1 MISIIIPCYNE
12 EKTIEKLLNKIFFI
26 KLKKQIIVIN
36 DGSTDKS
43 KSIINKYKNKIDT
56 IIDKKK
62 NTGKGSCIILAKKFI
77 KGKIVIIQDADLE
90 YDPKDYY
97 KLTKPILEKKSL
109 VVYGSRVLNR
119 NNYKNNNFSKSFR
132 VLGNFI
138 LTLISNFINNQN
150 LTDAHTCYKVF
161 DSSLFK
167 KISLKQS
174 DFSFC
179 AEVTTKLSLMN
190 INILEIPIR
199 YKGRSYKD
207 GKKIS
212 FSDAFKTF
220 YTLIKYRF
228 FKNFIKIF

>member
-26 KLKKQIIVIN
+26 KLKKQIIIIN
-36 DGSTDKS
+36 DGSIDKS
-43 KSIINKYKNKIDT
+43 KSIINKYKNKID
-56 IIDKKK
+56 IIINKKK

-97 KLTKPILEKKSL
+97 KLIKPILEKKSL

-132 VLGNFI
+132 VFGNFI
-138 LTLISNFINNQN
+138 LTLISNFINNQH

-161 DSSLFK
+161 DSYLFK

-190 INILEIPIR
+190 IKILEIPIR

-228 FKNFIKIF
+228 LRKFY

>member
-26 KLKKQIIVIN
+26 KLKKQIIIIN
-36 DGSTDKS
+36 DGSIDKS
-43 KSIINKYKNKIDT
+43 KSIINKYKNKID
-56 IIDKKK
+56 IIINKKK

-97 KLTKPILEKKSL
+97 KLIKPILEKKSL

-132 VLGNFI
+132 VFGNFI
-138 LTLISNFINNQN
+138 LTLISNFINNQH

-190 INILEIPIR
+190 IKILEIPIR

-220 YTLIKYRF
+220 YTIIKYRF
-228 FKNFIKIF
+228 FRNFI

>member
-228 FKNFIKIF
+228 FRNFI

>member
-12 EKTIEKLLNKIFFI
+12 EKTIEKLLNKIFLI
-26 KLKKQIIVIN
+26 KLKKQIIIIN
-36 DGSTDKS
+36 DGSIDKS
-43 KSIINKYKNKIDT
+43 KSIINKYKNKIDVV
-56 IIDKKK
+56 INKKK

-90 YDPKDYY
+90 YYPKDYY
-97 KLTKPILEKKSL
+97 KLIKPILEKKSL

-132 VLGNFI
+132 VFGNFI
-138 LTLISNFINNQN
+138 LTLISNFINNQH

-161 DSSLFK
+161 DSYLFK
-167 KISLKQS
+167 KICLKQS

-190 INILEIPIR
+190 IKILEIPIR

-228 FKNFIKIF
+228 FRKFY

>member
-12 EKTIEKLLNKIFFI
+12 EKTIEKLLNKIFLI
-26 KLKKQIIVIN
+26 KLKKQIIIIN
-36 DGSTDKS
+36 DGSIDKS
-43 KSIINKYKNKIDT
+43 KSIINKYKNKIDVV
-56 IIDKKK
+56 INKKK

-97 KLTKPILEKKSL
+97 KLIKPILEKKSL

-132 VLGNFI
+132 VFGNFI
-138 LTLISNFINNQN
+138 LTLISNFINNQH

-161 DSSLFK
+161 DSYLFK

-190 INILEIPIR
+190 IKILEIPIR

-228 FKNFIKIF
+228 FRKFY

>member
-12 EKTIEKLLNKIFFI
+12 EKTIEKLLNKIFSI
-26 KLKKQIIVIN
+26 KLKKQIIIIN
-36 DGSTDKS
+36 DGSIDKS
-43 KSIINKYKNKIDT
+43 KSIINKYKNKID
-56 IIDKKK
+56 IIINKKK

-97 KLTKPILEKKSL
+97 KLIKPILEKKSL

-161 DSSLFK
+161 DSYLFK

-190 INILEIPIR
+190 IKILEIPIR

-228 FKNFIKIF
+228 FRNFI

>member
-26 KLKKQIIVIN
+26 KLKKQIIIIN
-36 DGSTDKS
+36 DGSIDKS
-43 KSIINKYKNKIDT
+43 KSIINKYKNKID
-56 IIDKKK
+56 IIINKKK

-97 KLTKPILEKKSL
+97 KLIKPILEKKSL

-132 VLGNFI
+132 VFGNFI
-138 LTLISNFINNQN
+138 LTLISNFINNQH

-167 KISLKQS
+167 KISLKQG

-190 INILEIPIR
+190 IKILEIPIR
-199 YKGRSYKD
+199 YKGRTYKD

-228 FKNFIKIF
+228 FRNFI

>member
-26 KLKKQIIVIN
+26 KLKKQIIIIN
-36 DGSTDKS
+36 DGSIDKS
-43 KSIINKYKNKIDT
+43 KSIINKYKNKID
-56 IIDKKK
+56 IIINKKK

-97 KLTKPILEKKSL
+97 KLIKPILEKKSL

-132 VLGNFI
+132 VFGNFI
-138 LTLISNFINNQN
+138 LTLISNFINNQH

-190 INILEIPIR
+190 IKILEIPIR

-228 FKNFIKIF
+228 FRNFI

>member
-132 VLGNFI
+132 VFGNFI